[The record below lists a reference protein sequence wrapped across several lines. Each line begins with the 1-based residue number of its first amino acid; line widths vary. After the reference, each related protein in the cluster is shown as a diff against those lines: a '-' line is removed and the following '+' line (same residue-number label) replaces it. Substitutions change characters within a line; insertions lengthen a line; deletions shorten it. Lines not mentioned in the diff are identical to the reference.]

1 MVKNR
6 TTKKRQHPAT
16 TSSNNN
22 DGVGNNVNY
31 VRLNDGTY
39 CNHDG
44 GGHERERNLGWA
56 SIPGTKLHVDIANMN
71 DVEHSKKKK
80 KKRTIHS
87 SSNHT
92 NDKSAAADQDEEED
106 DEKYDTSK
114 WKSYHYDNEE
124 LNDDT
129 DLYNPDRLDNSNK
142 FDVGGL
148 MEGANDAG
156 MFLR

>member
-1 MVKNR
+1 MDN
-6 TTKKRQHPAT
+6 
-16 TSSNNN
+16 
-22 DGVGNNVNY
+22 GNGNGNGNG
-31 VRLNDGTY
+31 LND
-39 CNHDG
+39 DG
-44 GGHERERNLGWA
+44 GERERLGWA
-56 SIPGTKLHVDIANMN
+56 SVPGTKLDVDIANIN
-71 DVEHSKKKK
+71 DDDFSKKKK
-80 KKRTIHS
+80 STHS
-87 SSNHT
+87 PVHSSNHT
-92 NDKSAAADQDEEED
+92 KGTSSSSAAAADQDDDD

>member
-1 MVKNR
+1 MVLKNR
-6 TTKKRQHPAT
+6 TIKKRQRPAT
-16 TSSNNN
+16 SISSNNN
-22 DGVGNNVNY
+22 STMDNGNGNG
-31 VRLNDGTY
+31 LND
-39 CNHDG
+39 DG
-44 GGHERERNLGWA
+44 GERERLGWA
-56 SIPGTKLHVDIANMN
+56 SVPGTKLDVDIANIN
-71 DVEHSKKKK
+71 DDFSKKKK
-80 KKRTIHS
+80 KAIHS
-87 SSNHT
+87 TVHSSNHT
-92 NDKSAAADQDEEED
+92 KGTAAAADQDDDD

>member
-1 MVKNR
+1 MLKNR
-6 TTKKRQHPAT
+6 TTRKRQRPAT
-16 TSSNNN
+16 TSSSNNSST
-22 DGVGNNVNY
+22 GNVND
-31 VRLNDGTY
+31 VELNDG
-39 CNHDG
+39 G
-44 GGHERERNLGWA
+44 ESERLGWA
-56 SIPGTKLHVDIANMN
+56 SVPGTKLDVDIANIN
-71 DVEHSKKKK
+71 DDFSKKKK
-80 KKRTIHS
+80 KAIHS
-87 SSNHT
+87 TVHSSNHT
-92 NDKSAAADQDEEED
+92 KGTAAAADQDDDD

>member
-1 MVKNR
+1 MVLKNR
-6 TTKKRQHPAT
+6 TTRKRQRPAT
-16 TSSNNN
+16 TSSSNNSST
-22 DGVGNNVNY
+22 GNANEVE
-31 VRLNDGTY
+31 LNDCGES
-39 CNHDG
+39 
-44 GGHERERNLGWA
+44 ERLGWA
-56 SIPGTKLHVDIANMN
+56 SVPGTKLDVDIANIN
-71 DVEHSKKKK
+71 DDDFSKK
-80 KKRTIHS
+80 KKRTHS
-87 SSNHT
+87 TVHSSNHT
-92 NDKSAAADQDEEED
+92 KGGTPPFAAAAAADQEDD

>member
-1 MVKNR
+1 MGNGNGLK
-6 TTKKRQHPAT
+6 
-16 TSSNNN
+16 N
-22 DGVGNNVNY
+22 DGG
-31 VRLNDGTY
+31 
-39 CNHDG
+39 
-44 GGHERERNLGWA
+44 ERERLGWA
-56 SIPGTKLHVDIANMN
+56 SVPGTKLDVDIANIN
-71 DVEHSKKKK
+71 DDDFSKKK
-80 KKRTIHS
+80 KKRTHS
-87 SSNHT
+87 TVHSSNHT
-92 NDKSAAADQDEEED
+92 KGGTPPFAAEAAADQEDD

>member
-1 MVKNR
+1 MVLKNR
-6 TTKKRQHPAT
+6 TTRKRQRPAT
-16 TSSNNN
+16 TSSSNNSST
-22 DGVGNNVNY
+22 GNVND
-31 VRLNDGTY
+31 VELNDG
-39 CNHDG
+39 G
-44 GGHERERNLGWA
+44 ESERLGWA
-56 SIPGTKLHVDIANMN
+56 SVPGTKLDVDIANIN
-71 DVEHSKKKK
+71 DDFSKKKK
-80 KKRTIHS
+80 KAIHS
-87 SSNHT
+87 TVHSSNHAKGT
-92 NDKSAAADQDEEED
+92 AVAAEQEDD

-124 LNDDT
+124 VNDDT